1 MCLLPLGINIAMPTR
16 MNTGMSILQ
25 RNLLHHSYSIFVHQQ
40 PKIERSISQS
50 YARLPCQSTTCPVM
64 ASQGK
69 RPGEYHIALYMLR
82 LDLYMLLVVMRN

>member
-1 MCLLPLGINIAMPTR
+1 
-16 MNTGMSILQ
+16 
-25 RNLLHHSYSIFVHQQ
+25 
-40 PKIERSISQS
+40 
-50 YARLPCQSTTCPVM
+50 M